1 MLPNIISSTQSTFVP
16 SHLITDNVLV
26 AYETLRT
33 MHSKKRGKKGALAL
47 KLDISKAYDQVEW
60 LFLEGIMQKMGFLDR
75 WIERVMSC
83 VTKPTFSVLVNGKP
97 YGNILPSRGFH
108 QGDPLSLYLFLLCA
122 EGFISLLAKAELEG
136 RINGVSICRR
146 APKISNLLF
155 ADDSLLFCHATQNEV
170 VTIAKIL
177 QTYANASGQ
186 SINLEKSFVY
196 FSSNTS
202 SR

>member
-1 MLPNIISSTQSTFVP
+1 M
-16 SHLITDNVLV
+16 

-47 KLDISKAYDQVEW
+47 KLYISKAYDQVEW

-136 RINGVSICRR
+136 RINGVSIYRR
-146 APKISNLLF
+146 APKVSNLLF
-155 ADDSLLFCHATQNEV
+155 ADDSLLFCRAT
-170 VTIAKIL
+170 
-177 QTYANASGQ
+177 
-186 SINLEKSFVY
+186 
-196 FSSNTS
+196 
-202 SR
+202 